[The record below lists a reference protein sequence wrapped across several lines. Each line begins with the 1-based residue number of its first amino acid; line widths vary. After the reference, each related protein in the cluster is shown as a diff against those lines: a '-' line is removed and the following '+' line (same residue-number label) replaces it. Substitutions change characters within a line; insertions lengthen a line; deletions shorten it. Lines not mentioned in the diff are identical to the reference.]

1 MEARQ
6 RGRQAAVD
14 AGAEAANGGRRDGE
28 QRLVGAGVLVGGSG
42 TVEQAGVGC
51 TSWRAAGKRA
61 GEKAE

>member
-28 QRLVGAGVLVGGSG
+28 QRPVGAGVLWA
-42 TVEQAGVGC
+42 E
-51 TSWRAAGKRA
+51 AARSNRPTWAARA
-61 GEKAE
+61 GELQAGELAE